1 EIFFMEVFKLLPAG
15 GTIFNCLTVMLGSV
29 IGLAAGKFI
38 PEKTQGTIFNCL
50 GLFTIYVG
58 INMTLNTKHSIAV
71 LLSLVLGTITGE
83 LLGIETKLNSL
94 GDTLKSKL
102 KTSNGQ
108 FTEGFVSATLLFC
121 VGSMSIIGAI
131 EDGLRHNPE
140 ILITKGIMDCIAG
153 SMLAGSYGLGV
164 IFSVIPLA
172 LYQGAITMAASR
184 LEGVITADMY
194 ANISGLGGLMIF
206 GIGLNM
212 LKLTKLKLGDMLPG
226 LLYVV
231 FLTMIF

>member
-1 EIFFMEVFKLLPAG
+1 MELFKSLPAG
-15 GTIFNCLTVMLGSV
+15 GTIFNSLAVILGSV
-29 IGLAAGKFI
+29 IGLSAGKFI
-38 PEKTQGTIFNCL
+38 PEKMQGTIFNCL

>member
-1 EIFFMEVFKLLPAG
+1 MEIFKSLPAG
-15 GTIFNCLTVMLGSV
+15 GTIFNSLAVILGSI
-29 IGLAAGKFI
+29 IGLSAGKFI
-38 PEKTQGTIFNCL
+38 PEKMQGTIFNCL

-194 ANISGLGGLMIF
+194 SNISGLGGLMIF